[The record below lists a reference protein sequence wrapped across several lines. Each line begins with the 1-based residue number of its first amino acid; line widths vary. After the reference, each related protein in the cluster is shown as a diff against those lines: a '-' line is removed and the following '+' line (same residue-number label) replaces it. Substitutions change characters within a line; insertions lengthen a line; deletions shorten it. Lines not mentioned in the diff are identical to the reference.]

1 MTTLSTRLSET
12 ELEYLSTIASDNKL
26 FIGTSKKTS
35 LGKAMKELVKW
46 CHVNNIDI
54 SKSPQSLNDETKK
67 MIEQIHVSIPNL
79 MYLARMQTLLASDT
93 IPDEKISR
101 CRQQTVDYINNTC
114 GDFQN
119 VNYSEVR
126 FSMNDIGLKQTPID
140 KDKTLWKLR

>member
-1 MTTLSTRLSET
+1 
-12 ELEYLSTIASDNKL
+12 
-26 FIGTSKKTS
+26 
-35 LGKAMKELVKW
+35 
-46 CHVNNIDI
+46 
-54 SKSPQSLNDETKK
+54 

-119 VNYSEVR
+119 VNYSEIR